1 MEKEPLRGGVGG
13 MKMEHQKTLIDVG
26 GENEVVI
33 PKEPA
38 EAEIDEPFG
47 LEDALYEE
55 WRDEISN
62 RRKE

>member
-1 MEKEPLRGGVGG
+1 
-13 MKMEHQKTLIDVG
+13 MKQYKALIEAG

-33 PKEPA
+33 PREPA
-38 EAEIDEPFG
+38 KSEFDEPFG

-62 RRKE
+62 RQKG